1 MNAWVREILGI
12 SLVVV
17 LTIGSMAGCSANQ
30 GDDNQGNSG
39 GDSAADTAMG
49 RFLETEVGLPEE
61 VAVLL
66 GVCKL
71 EDGSLRV
78 AGRNEKQENGFW
90 RSKDNGENWEK
101 EAGLPQELTKSYII
115 NLALSPTGTS
125 AVIVMDG
132 TGLDDMAYNTYTLDK
147 DLKANKLEVKLPGYD
162 MSKQEGGAS
171 ASPSA
176 AVTLDETEQESKRQ
190 GDTQPESETHES
202 ETETNSGAEGE
213 EGSSSNGAE
222 NILNELKEIHMTDDG
237 QLLGGDYNGNVYL
250 INQSTGELEKTF
262 EGNGSTTGFYTAG
275 NTLIIVGAEKVV
287 QLYDIGTGDP
297 LSSDQVLTDE
307 LFKTNVESFVA
318 GNKALLMKTGNEE
331 DTLYYC
337 NDQGLFRHK
346 INGTVCEQ
354 VIDGELTSLGSP
366 GTGLID
372 MTVVSDQEFLVA
384 ASTNSGKNYQLLR
397 FTYSKD
403 TPTRPSKELTLY
415 TLQDNMEVHQAISM
429 FQKENPEYYIAMQ
442 VGITGEDGVTA
453 SDALRSLNTDIMA
466 GKGPDIILLDGMP
479 VESYLE
485 KGILADITDII
496 DAIQGQDG
504 FFGNIVNAYLKDKSY
519 YAVPTRFSIPMIESS
534 QEVLA
539 AASDMT
545 ALADKAEELR
555 EKDKEVKDIIT
566 IGDIQSLTERLYQSY
581 SPAIVKEDGT
591 LDEQKV
597 QEFFTQTKRIYDT
610 AQKEEEGTEYVV
622 SMNYN
627 SAYTDLGGG
636 IMSLLGKSALVN
648 IGDLASINSFMNVTS
663 ADEEMGNTDYGLLSL
678 AGKKVFVPK
687 GSIGIN
693 SKSSKI
699 EDAKKFVSYLF
710 GKEAQGISQGSGFP
724 VNKAAYAE
732 LCTNKTGKEE
742 VGGFVSSDNLTGVT
756 IDLMIRWPKEEQFNK
771 LNDLIQSLDT
781 PMVTD
786 SVIRDTVMEQMAECI
801 QGNVTP
807 EQATSSVMQKI
818 NLYLSE

>member
-1 MNAWVREILGI
+1 MKTWIKKILGM
-12 SLVVV
+12 SLATALV
-17 LTIGSMAGCSANQ
+17 IGALSGCSLGQEEGSQ
-30 GDDNQGNSG
+30 GTSG
-39 GDSAADTAMG
+39 DGSAGDTAMG
-49 RFLETEVGLPEE
+49 RYLETEVSLPEE
-61 VAVLL
+61 VLALL

-71 EDGSLRV
+71 EDGSLRI
-78 AGRNEKQENGFW
+78 AGRTGQEENGFW
-90 RSKDNGENWEK
+90 RSTDNGENWER
-101 EAGLPQELTKSYII
+101 EAGFPKELSKSYITD
-115 NLALSPTGTS
+115 LAMSSSG
-125 AVIVMDG
+125 ANAMIVMGG
-132 TGLDDMAYNTYTLDK
+132 TGLEDLTYDVYTLDK
-147 DLKANKLEVKLPGYD
+147 DLKASKLEVKLPEFD
-162 MSKQEGGAS
+162 MSKQTGGAT
-171 ASPSA
+171 AAPSS
-176 AVTLDETEQESKRQ
+176 AVTLDETEQES
-190 GDTQPESETHES
+190 ESESKEKGTEAD
-202 ETETNSGAEGE
+202 TETAGGE
-213 EGSSSNGAE
+213 EGGAGIKAE
-222 NILNELKEIHMTDDG
+222 DILNELKEVCMTDDG

-250 INQSTGELEKTF
+250 VNQTTGELERTF

-275 NTLIIVGAEKVV
+275 NTLIIVGADKVV
-287 QLYDIGTGDP
+287 QLYDIATGDP

-307 LFKTNVESFVA
+307 LFKTSVESFVA
-318 GNKALLMKTGNEE
+318 GSAALLLKTGDEE

-372 MTVVSDQEFLVA
+372 MAVVSDQEFMVA
-384 ASTNSGKNYQLLR
+384 ASTNGGEAHQLLR

-415 TLQDNMEVHQAISM
+415 ALQDNLEVRQAISM
-429 FQKENPEYYIAMQ
+429 FQKENPDYYVAMQ
-442 VGITGEDGVTA
+442 VGMTGEDGVTA
-453 SDALRSLNTDIMA
+453 SDALRTLNTDIMA
-466 GKGPDIILLDGMP
+466 GKGPDILLLDGMP

-485 KGILADITDII
+485 KGILADITDSIET
-496 DAIQGQDG
+496 AKGEDG
-504 FFGNIVNAYLKDKSY
+504 VFDNIVNAYLKDDSY
-519 YAVPTRFSIPMIESS
+519 YAVPTRFSIPMIESG
-534 QEVLA
+534 QEILDAV
-539 AASDMT
+539 SDLT
-545 ALADKAEELR
+545 ALADKTEELR
-555 EKDKEVKDIIT
+555 EKNKDVKEIIT

-581 SPAIVKEDGT
+581 SPSIVKEDGT
-591 LDEQKV
+591 LDEEKV

-610 AQKEEEGTEYVV
+610 AQKDTTEYVV

-627 SAYTDLGGG
+627 TAYTDLGGG
-636 IMSLLGKSALVN
+636 VMSLLGKRALAN

-724 VNKAAYAE
+724 VNKAAFAE
-732 LCTNKTGKEE
+732 LCTNKSGKEE
-742 VGGFVSSDNLTGVT
+742 VGGFVSSDNLTGIT
-756 IDLMIRWPKEEQFNK
+756 IDLTIRWPKEEQFTK
-771 LNDLIQSLDT
+771 LNDIIQSLDT

-786 SVIRDTVMEQMAECI
+786 SVIRDTVMEQMSECI

-807 EQATSSVMQKI
+807 EQAATSVMQKI

>member
-17 LTIGSMAGCSANQ
+17 LTIGSLAGCSANQ
-30 GDDNQGNSG
+30 VDDNQ
-39 GDSAADTAMG
+39 
-49 RFLETEVGLPEE
+49 EIPEE
-61 VAVLL
+61 IAPQIRPWADSWNQRW
-66 GVCKL
+66 VCQKRWQCSW
-71 EDGSLRV
+71 GSVNWRM
-78 AGRNEKQENGFW
+78 AAFAWQEEMRNRRMVSGDQRTTGKTG
-90 RSKDNGENWEK
+90 KK
-101 EAGLPQELTKSYII
+101 EAGLPQELTESYII

-346 INGTVCEQ
+346 INRTVCEQ

-403 TPTRPSKELTLY
+403 TPP
-415 TLQDNMEVHQAISM
+415 D
-429 FQKENPEYYIAMQ
+429 Q
-442 VGITGEDGVTA
+442 V
-453 SDALRSLNTDIMA
+453 RSLLFTPCRIIWKCIRRSPCSRRKILNTI
-466 GKGPDIILLDGMP
+466 
-479 VESYLE
+479 
-485 KGILADITDII
+485 
-496 DAIQGQDG
+496 
-504 FFGNIVNAYLKDKSY
+504 
-519 YAVPTRFSIPMIESS
+519 
-534 QEVLA
+534 
-539 AASDMT
+539 
-545 ALADKAEELR
+545 
-555 EKDKEVKDIIT
+555 
-566 IGDIQSLTERLYQSY
+566 
-581 SPAIVKEDGT
+581 
-591 LDEQKV
+591 
-597 QEFFTQTKRIYDT
+597 
-610 AQKEEEGTEYVV
+610 
-622 SMNYN
+622 
-627 SAYTDLGGG
+627 
-636 IMSLLGKSALVN
+636 
-648 IGDLASINSFMNVTS
+648 
-663 ADEEMGNTDYGLLSL
+663 
-678 AGKKVFVPK
+678 
-687 GSIGIN
+687 
-693 SKSSKI
+693 
-699 EDAKKFVSYLF
+699 
-710 GKEAQGISQGSGFP
+710 
-724 VNKAAYAE
+724 
-732 LCTNKTGKEE
+732 
-742 VGGFVSSDNLTGVT
+742 
-756 IDLMIRWPKEEQFNK
+756 
-771 LNDLIQSLDT
+771 
-781 PMVTD
+781 
-786 SVIRDTVMEQMAECI
+786 
-801 QGNVTP
+801 
-807 EQATSSVMQKI
+807 
-818 NLYLSE
+818 